1 AIGVWAGTIGLG
13 IAIGPIAGGLLLA
26 RFWWGSI
33 FFVNV
38 PIACMAILGAVV
50 VVPDSK
56 NPHVQRPDPVG
67 ATLSIAG
74 LGLLLWAI
82 IEGPTRGWT
91 SGTVVGAVLVSL
103 VVIGA
108 FVAWESH
115 STHPMLKLEFFRD
128 RRFSVSLAAE
138 CLGVF
143 GLMGA
148 LFLSTQFLQ
157 FDLGYSP
164 LQAGLRILPI
174 AVMVVVG
181 AAASPMIARL
191 VGVKLTVVAG
201 LVSIAA
207 GLWQVSASSRFDTTY
222 DRVVLGLLLVGLGAG
237 LMLPT
242 ATNSVIGAVPQ
253 GHSGMGSASNT
264 VALQVG
270 GALGV
275 AVIGSVMLTRY
286 QSHMAAALVGRQV
299 PRSVATT
306 IFGSLGAALAVATRV
321 GGSTGAEL
329 ARAARTAFM
338 SGTQVALGV
347 GAIVALAASFLVLV
361 ALPSQPSAEQS
372 SPADPRAG
380 SPPGISDI
388 ESVREPCLRPP
399 IAGVEGRQEI
409 PGQVARV
416 SSRDGHIPKRV
427 AGDRSGGPVSRQD
440 RSSSWG

>member
-1 AIGVWAGTIGLG
+1 
-13 IAIGPIAGGLLLA
+13 
-26 RFWWGSI
+26 
-33 FFVNV
+33 
-38 PIACMAILGAVV
+38 
-50 VVPDSK
+50 
-56 NPHVQRPDPVG
+56 
-67 ATLSIAG
+67 
-74 LGLLLWAI
+74 
-82 IEGPTRGWT
+82 
-91 SGTVVGAVLVSL
+91 
-103 VVIGA
+103 
-108 FVAWESH
+108 
-115 STHPMLKLEFFRD
+115 
-128 RRFSVSLAAE
+128 
-138 CLGVF
+138 
-143 GLMGA
+143 
-148 LFLSTQFLQ
+148 
-157 FDLGYSP
+157 
-164 LQAGLRILPI
+164 
-174 AVMVVVG
+174 
-181 AAASPMIARL
+181 
-191 VGVKLTVVAG
+191 
-201 LVSIAA
+201 
-207 GLWQVSASSRFDTTY
+207 
-222 DRVVLGLLLVGLGAG
+222 
-237 LMLPT
+237 MLPT